1 MNGII
6 FKLLSAGVAAACLSA
21 CAQKNTI
28 VNEDFEGAQP
38 SVEIGSNSRIT
49 GEKTHVIGGSRSL
62 FCKAPEDKPATAFE
76 VSSDKFNVFEVSFNY
91 KTVGGSRGAPEVG
104 FIDRNGKYT
113 DFRSE
118 RPFFLHGDGD
128 IETLKAVFHGRAGQ
142 KCTMRVCVPSGGA
155 AVFDNIEVRGFNAPA
170 KSDWA
175 VHNAKVFA
183 SCRNNPF
190 KNHYLKPTDKILSM
204 SEAEFFPF
212 IDKYGQYKHR
222 DWVGKV
228 HSDADLKARAA
239 EEKKLADALP
249 RSRADRDKYFG
260 LISPDRKFAAT
271 GKFRTQKIDGK
282 WWFITPDGNPFFAVG
297 VCKVGFGWSLNPPK
311 SDGRDCEKRTPATPI
326 EEREKFFENA
336 VGEKYT
342 LTTAPFK
349 RSYFQGKPAKSFN
362 YYARNV
368 DIKYGNPNA
377 DTLARVL
384 ARRAKLFGVNLGGH
398 LSEYPLLEKAKIPY
412 TVTVYS
418 APEEWIDGEYKL
430 HGWWQLPPDWF
441 SPKFEKSVRERLAE
455 CAQYIKSPYCFG
467 VFVDGELPWV
477 EKRAEISKGVL
488 SCGEKQ
494 SAKNAFW
501 QMLERKYKT
510 LEKLNAAWG
519 ANYASKADFLGTKN
533 FFPTTP
539 KGLADL
545 SDFEELYT
553 RRYFEVCRDAIKDID
568 KGAMYLGC
576 SFGTYGSAWEYAAM
590 ISADYC
596 EVVTANIYRYNVSN
610 LALPAGSKDRPILIG
625 EYHFTPC
632 DEGTFGIT
640 MVPVETAEKQAQ
652 CTLEFMRSAAHNPA
666 IAGIDWFA
674 WFDLPATGRYDKA
687 DSGIG
692 LVDMAD
698 TPHYRLAE
706 SFKKFSEEVYKMR
719 FEAKSA
725 YGSGAQ
731 NDRNWH

>member
-1 MNGII
+1 MKKTAFGFIAMGIA
-6 FKLLSAGVAAACLSA
+6 SAVAP
-21 CAQKNTI
+21 AQSYI
-28 VNEDFEGAQP
+28 ANEDFEGAKP
-38 SVEIGSNSRIT
+38 TLEIGAQSRIT
-49 GEKTHVIGGSRSL
+49 DAKDEAIGGSRSL
-62 FCKAPEDKPATAFE
+62 LCDAANGKDETAFE

-91 KTVGGSRGAPEVG
+91 KTLNVAKGAPQVG
-104 FIDRNGKYT
+104 FIDKDGKYT

-118 RPFFLHGDGD
+118 RPFFLHNDGD
-128 IETLKAVFHGRAGQ
+128 IETFKALFHGRAGQ
-142 KCTMRVCVPSGGA
+142 KCTLRVCVSAGGR
-155 AVFDNIEVRGFNAPA
+155 AVFDNVKVRGFNAPA

-183 SCRNNPF
+183 SCRSNPF
-190 KNHYLKPTDKILSM
+190 KNYYLKADDKILSM

-222 DWVGKV
+222 DWTDKV
-228 HSDADLKARAA
+228 HSDADLKAQAA
-239 EEKKLADALP
+239 REKTLADAMP
-249 RSRADRDKYFG
+249 DSRPDRDKYFG
-260 LISPDRKFAAT
+260 FVSPDKKFAAT

-297 VCKVGFGWSLNPPK
+297 ACKAGFGWSLNPPK
-311 SDGRDCEKRTPATPI
+311 LDGRDCEKRTPSTPI
-326 EEREKFFENA
+326 EGREKFFENP

-342 LTTAPFK
+342 LATAPFK

-362 YYARNV
+362 YYARNI
-368 DIKYGNPNA
+368 DIKYGNPDA
-377 DTLARVL
+377 DFLAKIL

-398 LSEYPLLEKAKIPY
+398 LSEYPLLEKAKVPY

-418 APEEWIDGEYKL
+418 APEEWIDGDYKL

-455 CAQYIKSPYCFG
+455 CATYIKSAYCFG

-488 SCGEKQ
+488 SCGEMQ
-494 SAKNAFW
+494 SAKIAFW
-501 QMLERKYKT
+501 QMLEKKYKT
-510 LEKLNAAWG
+510 LRDLNDAWG
-519 ANYASKADFLGTKN
+519 SKYESKAGFLKTKN
-533 FFPTTP
+533 FFPTTE
-539 KGLADL
+539 KGIADL
-545 SDFEELYT
+545 YDFEELYT
-553 RRYFEVCRDAIKDID
+553 RQYFKVCRDAIKNID
-568 KGAMYLGC
+568 KDAMYLGC

-596 EVVTANIYRYNVSN
+596 EVVTANIYRYNISN

-625 EYHFTPC
+625 EYHFTPY
-632 DEGTFGIT
+632 DGGTFGIT
-640 MVPVETAEKQAQ
+640 MVPVETAENQAL

-666 IAGIDWFA
+666 VAGIDWFA

-698 TPHYRLAE
+698 TPHYKLVE
-706 SFKKFSEEVYKMR
+706 TFKKFSEEVYKMR
-719 FEAKSA
+719 FEAKGA